1 MKLDKPMVKHNTVKK
16 SENGSIV
23 LNNTM
28 TKFKTNSSTRHEE
41 QSTYGGQSSVA
52 GSSTMKRY

>member
-16 SENGSIV
+16 SANGSIV

-28 TKFKTNSSTRHEE
+28 TKFKTNPSTRHEE
-41 QSTYGGQSSVA
+41 QSTYDGQSSVPA
-52 GSSTMKRY
+52 SNNMKRY